1 MRVSTKLS
9 LVAVSLLTLSAC
21 QPASDQSDQQG
32 PVELD
37 SDVAKQSYSFGVSA
51 GYYIDSA
58 VAEHKALGLE
68 LDSDLIVRGMQDA
81 LADKALVTEEEIQT
95 HLTNLDASFRA
106 KQEEQAELAAAE
118 VIAAGQAY
126 LTDNASKDGVVV
138 TESGLQYEV
147 LTQGEGVKPQ
157 AEDTVTV
164 HYKGTLLDG
173 TTFDSSY
180 ERGEPAQFP
189 LNQVIIGWTEG
200 VQLMN
205 VGSKFRFTIPSELA
219 YGERDMGV
227 IPPHSVLVFEVELLD
242 VQSAAE

>member
-9 LVAVSLLTLSAC
+9 LVAVSLFTLSAC
-21 QPASDQSDQQG
+21 QPAADKQG

-37 SDVAKQSYSFGVSA
+37 SEIAKQSYSFGVSA

-58 VAEHKALGLE
+58 VAEHRAMGLE

-81 LADKALVTEEEIQT
+81 LADKALVSEEEIQA
-95 HLTNLDASFRA
+95 HLTSLDESFRA
-106 KQEEQAELAAAE
+106 KQEEQAERVAAE
-118 VIAAGQAY
+118 SVVAGQAY
-126 LTDNASKDGVVV
+126 LAENATKDGVVV

-147 LTQGEGVKPQ
+147 LTEGEGAKPK

-180 ERGEPAQFP
+180 ERNEPAQFP
-189 LNQVIIGWTEG
+189 LNRVITGWTEG
-200 VQLMN
+200 VQLMS

-242 VQSAAE
+242 VQKAAE